1 MEAFQNGLGMAS
13 ALKNVVGVKKR
24 ALEHV
29 PTLSQLMVE
38 EAVLENWYE
47 PKNVTP
53 MSVQV
58 NCLKYFTK
66 NEVFR

>member
-13 ALKNVVGVKKR
+13 ALKNVVRVKKR

-38 EAVLENWYE
+38 EAVLEN
-47 PKNVTP
+47 
-53 MSVQV
+53 
-58 NCLKYFTK
+58 
-66 NEVFR
+66 